1 MNRILSLPLNTV
13 TPAQLQA
20 LSRGR
25 HETEV
30 TAFGSVVLNHGMG
43 PVEMRFSSA
52 ENPLS
57 AGVRVYVWWKG
68 GGFVCAPADEV
79 DAQAVES
86 ERVARRVS
94 DARSALA
101 EARKERA
108 SRFGG
113 LNSAPMPL
121 DVDLGSPDTVSIY

>member
-1 MNRILSLPLNTV
+1 VNRILSLPLTTL
-13 TPAQLQA
+13 TPSQLQA
-20 LSRGR
+20 LARSR
-25 HETEV
+25 HETQV
-30 TAFGSVVLNHGMG
+30 TPFGSVVLSHATGS
-43 PVEMRFSSA
+43 VEMKFSSA
-52 ENPLS
+52 ENPLR

-79 DAQAVES
+79 DAQAAES
-86 ERVARRVS
+86 ERVARRVA
-94 DARSALA
+94 DARTALA

-113 LNSAPMPL
+113 LNSSSMPL

>member
-1 MNRILSLPLNTV
+1 MNRILSLPLNTL

-20 LSRGR
+20 LTKTR

-30 TAFGSVVLNHGMG
+30 TASSSVILQHEMG

-52 ENPLS
+52 ENPLA

-68 GGFVCAPADEV
+68 GGFVCAPANEV
-79 DAQAVES
+79 DAEAAES
-86 ERVARRVS
+86 LRIERRVA

-101 EARKERA
+101 EARRERA

-121 DVDLGSPDTVSIY
+121 DVDLGSSETVSIY